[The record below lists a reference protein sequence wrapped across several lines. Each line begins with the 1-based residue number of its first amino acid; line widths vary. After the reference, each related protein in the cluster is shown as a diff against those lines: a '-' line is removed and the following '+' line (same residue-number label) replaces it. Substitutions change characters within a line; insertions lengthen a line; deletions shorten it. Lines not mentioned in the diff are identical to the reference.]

1 MLVKDNMTTK
11 EKIFDVSIDLFS
23 QHGFDGVSVRQI
35 AGEVGIKESSIY
47 NHYKSKESIM
57 DDILSYYIQEM
68 TAEEIP
74 LAQASRNLD
83 VGFEYFYKAGL
94 DLYISKLSED
104 KMMKITRILL
114 IESYHNE
121 KIKNFVKI
129 AIIDGAVKG
138 WMDLF
143 DLMKEKKLIRSDC
156 DTIQLAKSF
165 FYYGLFLLIEHFIIN
180 YPEDD
185 KEFLKDLAEKSQK
198 HMELIYNS
206 VKIE

>member
-1 MLVKDNMTTK
+1 MLVDDDMTTK

-23 QHGFDGVSVRQI
+23 QYGYDGVSIRQI

-47 NHYKSKESIM
+47 NHYPSKESII
-57 DDILSYYIQEM
+57 DEILNYYIQEM
-68 TAEEIP
+68 TKEEIP
-74 LAQASRNLD
+74 LAQASKNLD
-83 VGFEYFYKAGL
+83 VSFEYFYKAGL

-104 KMMKITRILL
+104 KMMKITRIIL

-121 KIKNFVKI
+121 KIKDFVKV
-129 AIIDGAVKG
+129 AIIEHAIRG
-138 WMDLF
+138 WSELF
-143 DLMKEKKLIRSDC
+143 DLMKEKNLINNDYESV
-156 DTIQLAKSF
+156 QLARSF
-165 FYYGLFLLIEHFIIN
+165 YYYGLFLLIEHFIIN

-185 KEFLKDLAEKSQK
+185 EEFLATLAKKSQQ